1 MYGCDDDDDDETHP
15 DTEETQPV
23 TLRAA
28 EALFD
33 ESTAVS
39 MHAVNSGVTAELFRH
54 KADSLAAVFMCLTS
68 CV

>member
-33 ESTAVS
+33 
-39 MHAVNSGVTAELFRH
+39 
-54 KADSLAAVFMCLTS
+54 
-68 CV
+68 